1 MSFIMFCVRRM
12 DRSDADFAIGLAA
25 GEGWNPGLN
34 DADCFY
40 HTDPD
45 GFFIGELDGKPVG
58 CISAVAY
65 GDEFGFIG
73 LYVVKPE
80 YRGKGFGI
88 RLWKAALEYL
98 GDRNTGL
105 DGVIAQQENYRK
117 SGFRLAYRNI
127 RYEGLAD
134 NSIQEDT
141 VALETLPF
149 KDVVRYDAEIFSV
162 QRTEF
167 LRRWIRQ
174 PGSTALGYVED
185 GRLTGYGVIRPC
197 LSGYKIGPVFADHE
211 NAARSLCHALSSTV
225 PGQAIFLDVPEVN
238 PAGNALAKRLGMHP
252 VFETARMYTKETDLS
267 QLYRVF
273 GVTTFELG

>member
-1 MSFIMFCVRRM
+1 M
-12 DRSDADFAIGLAA
+12 DRSDADFAISLAA
-25 GEGWNPGLN
+25 AEGWNPGLN

-40 HTDPD
+40 NTDPN
-45 GFFIGELDGKPVG
+45 GFFIGELDGEPVG

-65 GDEFGFIG
+65 GDNYGFIG

-98 GDRNTGL
+98 GDRNIGL
-105 DGVIAQQENYRK
+105 DGVIAQQDNYQK
-117 SGFRLAYRNI
+117 SGFKLAYRNI
-127 RYEGLAD
+127 RYEGLAGSGGKCE
-134 NSIQEDT
+134 NI

-149 KDVVRYDAEIFSV
+149 QDVVRYDATIFSV

-174 PGSTALGYVED
+174 PGSTALGYVEH
-185 GRLTGYGVIRPC
+185 GQLTGYGVIRPC
-197 LSGYKIGPVFADHE
+197 LNGYKIGPVFADHE
-211 NAARSLCHALSSTV
+211 TAAESLCYALSNTV

-252 VFETARMYTKETDLS
+252 VFETARMYTKEADLS
-267 QLYRVF
+267 QLYRVY